1 MTTGTADRALRVLR
15 QAAGAAGDWIRE
27 HPAKFAVSVAL
38 GIVLA
43 AVMFIYGL
51 VAGAFAEASED
62 FDASSAAGDLA
73 SRSST
78 EVEKSIADFLA
89 AEEDRLRAEYQQQ
102 LEGAELDAEVERQI
116 EALTEDLRN
125 QVFEVPNA
133 VSPPLPD
140 EMFTSFLL
148 IGADE
153 SGFLA
158 DVIVDVLL
166 PSDGSAPMMVSLPR
180 DLYLPNACTDAPA
193 KLNSSLGGCRGF
205 ASGSE
210 LLALNVEAF
219 TGISV
224 DHYARV
230 NFAGFAALV
239 DRLGGME
246 ICVGDHPVRDVKANI
261 VEPIGPGCL
270 TANGQTA
277 LGWVRSRHPE
287 FLIDGAWVKEDGSD
301 FIRQQRQQDLLFQMA
316 ERLAQYSSLGAL
328 TGALENLSSVVRMD
342 SGLTVSE
349 AASIAFRYRSLS
361 RGDIVRFGIPV
372 SDMRTRAGEAVL
384 IPTKTFNHV
393 LGAVYPPA
401 VAG

>member
-1 MTTGTADRALRVLR
+1 MTSQAADRTLRMLR
-15 QAAGAAGDWIRE
+15 DAAAVAVDWMRE
-27 HPAKFAVSVAL
+27 HPVKFTVSVVL

-43 AVMFIYGL
+43 VALFVYGL
-51 VAGAFAEASED
+51 IAGAFAEASED
-62 FDASSAAGDLA
+62 FDAAAAAGDLA
-73 SRSST
+73 GRSST
-78 EVEKSIADFLA
+78 EFEQSVAGFLA
-89 AEEDRLRAEYQQQ
+89 AEEDRLRAEYRQQ

-116 EALTEDLRN
+116 EVLTDEIRN
-125 QVFEVPNA
+125 RVFEVPNA

-140 EMFTSFLL
+140 DMFTSLLL

-158 DVIVDVLL
+158 DVIIDVLL
-166 PSDGSAPMMVSLPR
+166 PSDGSAPIMVSLPR
-180 DLYLPNACTDAPA
+180 DLYLPNACTHAPA
-193 KLNSSLGGCRGF
+193 KLNSGLGGCRGF

-210 LLALNVEAF
+210 LLAINVEAF
-219 TGISV
+219 TGIAV

-239 DRLGGME
+239 DRLGGLE
-246 ICVGDHPVRDVKANI
+246 ICVGEHAVRDIKANI

-270 TANGQTA
+270 TADGRTA

-287 FLIDGAWVKEDGSD
+287 LLIDGVWVNENGSD

-316 ERLAQYSSLGAL
+316 ERLARYSSVGAL
-328 TGALENLSSVVRMD
+328 TSALENLSSVVRMD
-342 SGLTVSE
+342 SGFTVGE
-349 AASIAFRYRSLS
+349 AASIAFRYRSLG

-384 IPTKTFNHV
+384 IPAKTFNEV
-393 LGAVYPPA
+393 LSAVYPA
-401 VAG
+401 ARAG